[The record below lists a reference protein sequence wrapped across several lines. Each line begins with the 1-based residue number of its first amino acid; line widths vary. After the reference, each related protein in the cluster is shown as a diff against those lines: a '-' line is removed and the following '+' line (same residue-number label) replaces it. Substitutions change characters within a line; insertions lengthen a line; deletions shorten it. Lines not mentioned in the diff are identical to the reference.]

1 MERVEKTVFISYRR
15 TNVPWA
21 LNVYQDLKHNGYD
34 VFFDYEGIGSG
45 DFESIILGNITSRA
59 HFLIVL
65 TPSALERCGDPGDW
79 LRREIETAIESKR
92 NIVPLM
98 LEGFSFGTPSIANQL
113 TGTLATLKDY
123 NGLGLSAEYFWA
135 AMEKLRNKFLNVP
148 LSAVLQPASRLAR
161 QAATEQKT
169 AANAAPPV
177 QEEELT
183 AQQYFEQGYASSDPD
198 EKIRFY
204 TEAIRLKPD
213 FAEAYNNRAGARK
226 AKGDLDGAID
236 DLNEAIRLKPDYAV
250 AYTNRGSARQA
261 KGDLDGA
268 FDDYN
273 EAILLKPDY
282 AVTFYNRGNA
292 RQAKGDLDGALNDY
306 NEAIRLDP
314 DDFMAYNNR
323 GVTRRD
329 KDDLD
334 GALADY
340 NEAIRLKPDDFM
352 AYNNRGVTR
361 RDKDD
366 LDGALADYNEAIR
379 LKPDDSKA
387 YYNRGKIH
395 KDKGD
400 QDSALDDF
408 NEAIRF
414 KPDDVDAFW
423 YRASLLRQQNKHAA
437 VIADLQQYLNLGGGV
452 RDGDTEAVEQM
463 IRDLKKLL

>member
-1 MERVEKTVFISYRR
+1 LIPTIKPFQGSIEEQQADMERVEKSVFISYRR

-59 HFLIVL
+59 HFLIIL

-79 LRREIETAIESKR
+79 LRREIETAIESER

-98 LEGFSFGTPSIANQL
+98 LEGFSFGTPAIANQL
-113 TGTLATLKDY
+113 TGKLAILKDY

-148 LSAVLQPASRLAR
+148 LSAVLHPASRVAR

-169 AANAAPPV
+169 TANAAPPV

-183 AQQYFEQGYASSDPD
+183 AQQYFERGFASSDPD

-226 AKGDLDGAID
+226 AKGDLDGALD
-236 DLNEAIRLKPDYAV
+236 DFNTAIRLKPV
-250 AYTNRGSARQA
+250 FTQAYNNRGSARQA

-282 AVTFYNRGNA
+282 AGAFYNRANA
-292 RQAKGDLDGALNDY
+292 RAAKGDLDGALDDY
-306 NEAIRLDP
+306 NETIRLDP

-323 GVTRRD
+323 GVS
-329 KDDLD
+329 
-334 GALADY
+334 
-340 NEAIRLKPDDFM
+340 
-352 AYNNRGVTR
+352 R

-379 LKPDDSKA
+379 LKPDDSNA
-387 YYNRGKIH
+387 YYNRGIIH
-395 KDKGD
+395 KNKGD

-423 YRASLLRQQNKHAA
+423 YRASLLRQQNKPAA
-437 VIADLQQYLNLGGGV
+437 AIADFQQYLNLGGGT
-452 RDGDTEAVEQM
+452 RDGDTKEVEKM
-463 IRDLKKLL
+463 IRDLEKLL